1 MVSIKQ
7 EVLKII
13 DFTAAPSGQKRSFLL
28 WNVHNNRIMVIT
40 KHFAYA
46 DNLYITNIPPVNV

>member
-13 DFTAAPSGQKRSFLL
+13 HWAAAPSGQKDIFFFMEYPRQTHHGS
-28 WNVHNNRIMVIT
+28 N
-40 KHFAYA
+40 
-46 DNLYITNIPPVNV
+46 